1 MSWAGLGTTVALRN
15 GGIRY
20 VNVVVPRGVINFDI
34 GLPSSLW
41 VLECNLLQT
50 CSDS

>member
-1 MSWAGLGTTVALRN
+1 MSWAGLGTTVALWN

-34 GLPSSLW
+34 GLPSSQF
-41 VLECNLLQT
+41 VG
-50 CSDS
+50 SGM